1 MSTKNLIGVILMIFL
16 LGGCNIHSLHPL
28 YDTSTLVFDIN
39 LIGTWVDN
47 DGNDWKFEKAIKPDD
62 NEIQKLGLNEN
73 SYLLTYTENN
83 RQTQLY
89 AHIVKLENNLFLD
102 LYPADNY
109 DEQIGNDLLA
119 GHLLPIHTFA
129 KIEINKNDIVIHPF
143 DVEWVDNLF
152 EQKKIRIAHEDVE
165 YFGGSL
171 RVLTASTAEL
181 QKFASKY
188 QNEKEAFEKVPD
200 ILKRK
205 I

>member
-1 MSTKNLIGVILMIFL
+1 MSSKHLIGVILMIFL
-16 LGGCNIHSLHPL
+16 LGGCSIYSLHPL
-28 YDTSTLVFDIN
+28 YNASTLIFDTK
-39 LIGTWVDN
+39 LIGIWVDN
-47 DGNDWKFEKAIKPDD
+47 DGNEWNFEKAIKFDD

-73 SYLLTYTENN
+73 SYFLTYTENN
-83 RQTQLY
+83 KQAQLY

-129 KIEINKNDIVIHPF
+129 KIEINRNDIIIHPF

-165 YFGGSL
+165 YFGLSL

-181 QKFASKY
+181 QKFISKY

-200 ILKRK
+200 ILKRN